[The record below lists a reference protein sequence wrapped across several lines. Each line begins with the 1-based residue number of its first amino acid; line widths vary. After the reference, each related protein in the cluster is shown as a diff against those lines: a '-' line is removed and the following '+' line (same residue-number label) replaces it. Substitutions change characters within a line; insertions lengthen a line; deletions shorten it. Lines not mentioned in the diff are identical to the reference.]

1 MRGGGDAV
9 LSFGHA
15 ARRRDFGADLR
26 ARQHPAVPGLGAL
39 AQLDFDHLDLIL
51 RGAIAEAFVVE
62 PPHRVAEAEIDA
74 AEFPDDVAAV
84 GTVIGAVTALAG
96 VIIKATDPRDAVTR
110 PAHNGS

>member
-51 RGAIAEAFVVE
+51 RGAIAEAFGVE
-62 PPHRVAEAEIDA
+62 PPHLVAAAEIAA

-84 GTVIGAVTALAG
+84 GAVIGAETALAG
-96 VIIKATDPRDAVTR
+96 VVIEVAEPRAEEIGR
-110 PAHNGS
+110 AHD

>member
-51 RGAIAEAFVVE
+51 RGAIAEAFGVE
-62 PPHRVAEAEIDA
+62 PPHLVARSEEHTSEQPSLMRNSYAVFCLKNKKSSTYWCINTCQNADTHQRV
-74 AEFPDDVAAV
+74 
-84 GTVIGAVTALAG
+84 
-96 VIIKATDPRDAVTR
+96 
-110 PAHNGS
+110 